1 MSEPARQLKAVR
13 EANRD
18 MHDVAAQAL
27 EGVKVSEARVVAAES
42 ASDTVR
48 AELKE
53 RAMKTLREMSAQARK
68 QIEAAR
74 EAQAAA
80 ESKLL
85 TAESGRERAGKSFEK
100 PGRAAP

>member
-18 MHDVAAQAL
+18 MHAVASQAL
-27 EGVKVSEARVVAAES
+27 EWVKSSEERVTAAES
-42 ASDTVR
+42 ASETVR

-80 ESKLL
+80 EAKLL
-85 TAESGRERAGKSFEK
+85 ATESERERAGKSFEK